1 MGWIHWHQLQWLLS
15 SKIWGLGHSG
25 DLVNIYGTKGLVHP
39 AEGILQY
46 GKMTVIFARSSSNSQ
61 VSSPGCELGFS
72 FREEPN
78 CMKFWS
84 YRVLRVPGAGPLGHD
99 VIAQS
104 AMTKHHRLG
113 GLTSV
118 IYNISNL
125 FLTVL
130 GAASLRSRCWL
141 IGSWWELSF
150 WTAENCLSQC
160 PQITFL
166 LCGDRDTIQFSWV
179 SQLCLT
185 ICDHMDCSTSGFPVH
200 HQLPELSQTHVHWVS
215 DAIQPSHPLLP
226 SSPPAFNLSQH
237 QGLFKELVL
246 CSTWPK
252 Y

>member
-1 MGWIHWHQLQWLLS
+1 MTFVLQN
-15 SKIWGLGHSG
+15 LGIG
-25 DLVNIYGTKGLVHP
+25 QFRWPCQYIYGTKGLVHP

-61 VSSPGCELGFS
+61 VSSPASELGFS
-72 FREEPN
+72 FREEPS

-84 YRVLRVPGAGPLGHD
+84 YRVLRVPGAGPLGHY

-130 GAASLRSRCWL
+130 GAANLRSRCWL

-150 WTAENCLSQC
+150 WTAENCLLTMSSNNLSSLWRHRHNSVQLSFTIVSDYLKPHGLQHTRLPC
-160 PQITFL
+160 PSPTP
-166 LCGDRDTIQFSWV
+166 G
-179 SQLCLT
+179 
-185 ICDHMDCSTSGFPVH
+185 
-200 HQLPELSQTHVHWVS
+200 LSQTHVHWVS

-246 CSTWPK
+246 CSRWPK

>member
-84 YRVLRVPGAGPLGHD
+84 YRVLRVPGAGPLGHH

-150 WTAENCLSQC
+150 WTAENCLLTMSSNNLSSLWRQRHNSVQLSFSIVSDYLRPHGLQHVRLPC
-160 PQITFL
+160 PSPTP
-166 LCGDRDTIQFSWV
+166 GAFSN
-179 SQLCLT
+179 SC
-185 ICDHMDCSTSGFPVH
+185 P
-200 HQLPELSQTHVHWVS
+200 LSQWC
-215 DAIQPSHPLLP
+215 HPTI
-226 SSPPAFNLSQH
+226 SSSTALFSSCLQSFPASGSF
-237 QGLFKELVL
+237 
-246 CSTWPK
+246 
-252 Y
+252 